1 MAQVIPFP
9 GTALSATSQ
18 PPQGAKKAKP
28 EAVPSKV
35 VKIRRAMRMPKANRP
50 EDNQAIA
57 FARIAE
63 GFEADA
69 YALAQTEPG
78 SAKHVQ
84 ALHMTSI
91 RKNLPRNNL
100 RIFTTPE
107 DVVQGL
113 WKAHLG
119 VGIANTE
126 WLLADLQCGRAIGEK
141 DEDAQ
146 AHWTAEQDAAD
157 ARLWLAVERLLRIPA
172 TSIAQFQQ
180 YKTFNLR
187 HGVGNREWLRT
198 HKPELA
204 AIMDDELAH
213 LEAEKAVRSAKRKGR
228 GDGEAS
234 LCRLYKPAGRTANVC
249 PEPTPHPPRP
259 PHHSLD

>member
-9 GTALSATSQ
+9 GTVLLTAPQ
-18 PPQGAKKAKP
+18 PPQPTKKAKP
-28 EAVPSKV
+28 EAAPAKV

-69 YALAQTEPG
+69 YALAQTDPG

-84 ALHMTSI
+84 ALHMTNI

-113 WKAHLG
+113 WKAHLR
-119 VGIANTE
+119 VEIANAE
-126 WLLADLQCGRAIGEK
+126 WLLADLQCGSAIGEK
-141 DEDAQ
+141 DEGAE
-146 AHWTAEQDAAD
+146 AHWTAEQEAAD
-157 ARLWLAVERLLRIPA
+157 ARLWRAVERLLRIPA
-172 TSIAQFQQ
+172 TSLAQFRQ
-180 YKTFNLR
+180 YKTFKLR
-187 HGVGNREWLRT
+187 HGVGDLEWLRQY
-198 HKPELA
+198 KPELA
-204 AIMDDELAH
+204 VIMCDELAR
-213 LEAEKAVRSAKRKGR
+213 LEAMKAARGAKRKGEDKR
-228 GDGEAS
+228 ATS
-234 LCRLYKPAGRTANVC
+234 L
-249 PEPTPHPPRP
+249 RP
-259 PHHSLD
+259 L